1 MEVLDSLK
9 KLTSIIWTVSE
20 LALALVIFGVLVF
33 LLLGESSGFLATSI
47 TKNCIDILNDI
58 GAESI
63 IGVTIV
69 LFVYLYLRQRSNKLN

>member
-20 LALALVIFGVLVF
+20 LALALIIFGVLVF

-47 TKNCIDILNDI
+47 TKNCIDFLNDI